1 MGKMPHINL
10 EHVYACGQNASQE
23 KRRAY
28 VDKEA
33 IKKNTKQVLGG
44 YSDYL
49 QFQLFQRQ
57 QVLKHEHMM

>member
-1 MGKMPHINL
+1 MGKMQHINL

-28 VDKEA
+28 ADKEA
-33 IKKNTKQVLGG
+33 IKNKTKQALGG

-49 QFQLFQRQ
+49 HFQLFQR
-57 QVLKHEHMM
+57 